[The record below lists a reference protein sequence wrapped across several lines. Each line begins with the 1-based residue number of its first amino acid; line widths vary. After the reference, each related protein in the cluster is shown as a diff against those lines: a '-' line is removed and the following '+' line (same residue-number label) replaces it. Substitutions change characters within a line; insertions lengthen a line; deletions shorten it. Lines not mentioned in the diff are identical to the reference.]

1 MTSGSNSHKPTK
13 IPVIAP
19 TAGIYNASI
28 YLVAGIAAVG
38 GLLVG
43 YNPGVISGAILFIQK
58 DFHLNPTQEEIAISA
73 GLMGAIIGALSAGP
87 MNDTLGRKR
96 ALMLLALIFI
106 AGSLMTAL
114 AP

>member
-1 MTSGSNSHKPTK
+1 MTSRSDSHNPSDNS
-13 IPVIAP
+13 VIAP
-19 TAGIYNASI
+19 SPAPHNASI

-43 YNPGVISGAILFIQK
+43 YNTGVISGAILFIQK

-106 AGSLMTAL
+106 AGSLMTAV
-114 AP
+114 